1 MRALRASLPIL
12 GIIALVVLDIGL
24 VYLAYEHTRSD
35 AASDVDSGA
44 QPTRAGTTS
53 GESTTDGDDTTPDA
67 SPPQGSSISRGEVLL
82 DSASDGTVVRAS
94 RGDCESDDERST
106 IEVSSDSGATFIGA
120 GIGGL
125 ADVLRVS
132 ASGADN
138 ILVVGADAD
147 CTLMAYTSDDGGDS
161 WHGSRHSDPY
171 WHLSLGSPD
180 TVHAPGGEVEPGCD
194 VEALLP
200 LTEAGARVLCST
212 DELRGTA
219 DAGAEWASL
228 GSLEGAVG
236 VYYVDTGIAWAVGT
250 SDECD
255 AAVYRTSDGGAQ
267 WRERACLDGD
277 PPQAVSVSVGVVT
290 IQTGGEIQTSDDGG
304 ESWSTP

>member
-1 MRALRASLPIL
+1 VRALRSALPVL

-24 VYLAYEHTRSD
+24 VYLAYEHTRSG
-35 AASDVDSGA
+35 AGSDIDSSA
-44 QPTRAGTTS
+44 VPTPSETTGTD
-53 GESTTDGDDTTPDA
+53 DGDTTPPA
-67 SPPQGSSISRGEVLL
+67 RSSMSKGEVLL

-94 RGDCESDDERST
+94 RGDCESDDVRPAVQ
-106 IEVSSDSGATFIGA
+106 VSSDSGATFAGA
-120 GIGGL
+120 GIAGL

-138 ILVVGADAD
+138 ILVIGADAD
-147 CTLMAYTSDDGGDS
+147 CALTAYTSDDGGAT
-161 WHGSRHSDPY
+161 WRGSRRSDAF
-171 WHLSLGSPD
+171 WHLSLGAAS

-200 LTEAGARVLCST
+200 LTEAGARVLCTT

-219 DAGAEWASL
+219 DAGAHWTSL
-228 GSLEGAVG
+228 GALEGATG

-255 AAVYRTSDGGAQ
+255 AAVYRTHDGGAQ
-267 WRERACLDGD
+267 WSPRACIDGD
-277 PPQAVSVSVGVVT
+277 AAPQAVSVSVGVVT
-290 IQTGGEIQTSDDGG
+290 VQAGGDIQTSDDGG
-304 ESWSTP
+304 ESWWAP